1 MSVFHVPI
9 APVIIEP
16 AEIDTN
22 HTEIFDG
29 AEIRHLCWQLIF
41 APRNERIVTAGATA
55 RRSLMRRPA
64 GTPVIVAY
72 ATFFLVGVSAGV
84 TGVLLVA
91 QMSYY
96 GVDRAI
102 IGITFFTGTAGFVLA
117 GATAGAL
124 INRYGFRIALA
135 IGSGAFVLAGLYTA
149 TRPPFVAF
157 VILQVLF
164 GYATGVVESVLNAY
178 LTTLP
183 GATALLNRLHAF
195 FGLGALVGPL
205 LATWIVGRTSWTV
218 VWLVI
223 GLAFVPV
230 LAGFLIAYPRPGPDG
245 PAPEPAE
252 QASGSG
258 GLLATAVRQRA
269 VVLGAGLL
277 AVYVGLELS
286 MGGWGF
292 SYLIQ
297 DRGMGRLLAGYA
309 VSGYWLGL
317 TLGRFLISPAAAR
330 MNATA
335 VGMMYACMT
344 GVVAATALTWL
355 LPTAAA
361 AAAGF
366 VLLGFFLGPI
376 FPTTMA
382 LAPQLTTAAL
392 VPTAIG
398 VMNVG
403 SVVGGSALPW
413 LAGTLSQAAGM
424 RVLLPFAVVLG
435 VLQLGLLRSMAQPIG
450 TSRLRALEEPTNP

>member
-1 MSVFHVPI
+1 
-9 APVIIEP
+9 
-16 AEIDTN
+16 
-22 HTEIFDG
+22 
-29 AEIRHLCWQLIF
+29 
-41 APRNERIVTAGATA
+41 
-55 RRSLMRRPA
+55 MRRPA
-64 GTPVIVAY
+64 GAPVGVAY
-72 ATFFLVGVSAGV
+72 ATFLLVGVTAGV

-91 QMSYY
+91 QMGYY
-96 GVDRAI
+96 GVDRAT

-117 GATAGAL
+117 GSTAGAL
-124 INRYGFRIALA
+124 INRYGFRLALV
-135 IGSGAFVLAGLYTA
+135 IGSGAFALAGLYTA

-157 VILQVLF
+157 VILQALV

-183 GATALLNRLHAF
+183 RSTALLNRLHAF
-195 FGLGALVGPL
+195 FGVGALIGPP

-218 VWLVI
+218 VWFVI
-223 GLAFVPV
+223 GLAFVPMV
-230 LAGFLIAYPRPGPDG
+230 VGFLVTYPRPVPGGSARDL
-245 PAPEPAE
+245 AE
-252 QASGSG
+252 QPSG
-258 GLLATAVRQRA
+258 GLLVTALRQRG

-286 MGGWGF
+286 MGNWGF

-330 MNATA
+330 RNATA
-335 VGMMYACMT
+335 VGMMYACMV
-344 GVVAATALTWL
+344 GVVAATVLTWL

-382 LAPQLTTAAL
+382 VAPRLTTAAL

-398 VMNVG
+398 IMNIG
-403 SVVGGSALPW
+403 SVVGASALPW
-413 LAGTLSQAAGM
+413 LAGTLAQTAGM

-435 VLQLGLLRSMAQPIG
+435 LLQLGLLRSMAQPIG
-450 TSRLRALEEPTNP
+450 TSRLRALEETTTP